1 MYSILLILAFAM
13 MAYGAA
19 RVVYGHLHHQPNAR
33 VHALWIPGGAFL
45 FVIGVAIV
53 TWL

>member
-1 MYSILLILAFAM
+1 MFTGLLVLAFAM

-19 RVVYGHLHHQPNAR
+19 RVIYGHWRHQPNAR

-45 FVIGVAIV
+45 FVIGVAV
-53 TWL
+53 FTWL